1 MRIIF
6 RSVAV
11 VAAAVAVATSAG
23 CTTLGVKPWE
33 RDILARPEM
42 ALDANPIDNAFDE
55 HMYFSK
61 ESTSGGR
68 GFGGGGC
75 GCN

>member
-1 MRIIF
+1 MRVIL
-6 RSVAV
+6 RGLGL
-11 VAAAVAVATSAG
+11 AAALGTVVMVSG
-23 CTTLGVKPWE
+23 CGTLGVKPWE

-42 ALDANPIDNAFDE
+42 ALDASPVDRAFDE

-61 ESTSGGR
+61 ESASGGR

>member
-1 MRIIF
+1 MRVIL
-6 RSVAV
+6 RSLA
-11 VAAAVAVATSAG
+11 VAAVLGTVVMFSG
-23 CTTLGVKPWE
+23 CSTLGVKPWE

-42 ALDANPIDNAFDE
+42 ALDASPVDGAFDE

-61 ESTSGGR
+61 ESASGGR

>member
-1 MRIIF
+1 MRIIL

>member
-1 MRIIF
+1 MKFIF
-6 RSVAV
+6 RG
-11 VAAAVAVATSAG
+11 VAVAAVLGAVAMFSG
-23 CTTLGVKPWE
+23 CTTVGVKPWE

-42 ALDANPIDNAFDE
+42 ALDASPVDNSFDE
-55 HMYFSK
+55 HLYFSK
-61 ESTSGGR
+61 ESASGGR

>member
-1 MRIIF
+1 MRFIV
-6 RSVAV
+6 RGLAVAV
-11 VAAAVAVATSAG
+11 VLGTVAMCGG
-23 CTTLGVKPWE
+23 CSTIGVKPWE

-42 ALDANPIDNAFDE
+42 ALDASPVDSAFDQ
-55 HMYFSK
+55 HLYFSK
-61 ESTSGGR
+61 ESASGGR